1 MHAFNNTTTTPT
13 EKIHKGLAMINREPE
28 LASYPPIAYLG
39 TTKADSMVP
48 TAYTDG
54 RNVGIAPAFIDW
66 LTQEELNFVLM
77 HEYDHI
83 ALLDLVLMAD
93 CFKRDAQLA
102 NAACDYANNLILA
115 DLAAKYPHVL
125 AVPVHKDG
133 PMKGKPYCLLDE
145 KYRGMSKRAIFESLL
160 QQVEEEQQDS
170 DDSDDGD
177 EQGDQQQCSN
187 PGQWGKTGAVGEES
201 EEGEEDQQ
209 DTGGDNGGEAGEP
222 SKGSATDNKS
232 AGKES
237 QPMTATRKHIE
248 DNQWDKHDF
257 DRVSEMPADAQQEMV
272 ADVREAVAQ
281 GQVLATVAG
290 SKSNRSHEGALIPEV
305 LWHEIF
311 REFVKTNVTKG
322 EDLTTWRRYK
332 GSLVG
337 QGVYMPTYYSERM
350 TRLVVARDTSG
361 SIGDAVIN
369 LFNGYL
375 VSIADEVRPEE
386 IIVLDWGSGVV
397 NDERYT
403 ELEGYDSIM
412 TRTRV
417 MGGGGT
423 SPECIGSYLK
433 HHNIEADA
441 IVVLTDGCFDRYDF
455 DDYGSPTLWCVL
467 PEYWDMFKPAMPK
480 FGQAVKINGF

>member
-1 MHAFNNTTTTPT
+1 
-13 EKIHKGLAMINREPE
+13 
-28 LASYPPIAYLG
+28 
-39 TTKADSMVP
+39 
-48 TAYTDG
+48 
-54 RNVGIAPAFIDW
+54 
-66 LTQEELNFVLM
+66 
-77 HEYDHI
+77 
-83 ALLDLVLMAD
+83 
-93 CFKRDAQLA
+93 
-102 NAACDYANNLILA
+102 
-115 DLAAKYPHVL
+115 
-125 AVPVHKDG
+125 
-133 PMKGKPYCLLDE
+133 
-145 KYRGMSKRAIFESLL
+145 
-160 QQVEEEQQDS
+160 
-170 DDSDDGD
+170 
-177 EQGDQQQCSN
+177 
-187 PGQWGKTGAVGEES
+187 
-201 EEGEEDQQ
+201 
-209 DTGGDNGGEAGEP
+209 
-222 SKGSATDNKS
+222 
-232 AGKES
+232 
-237 QPMTATRKHIE
+237 
-248 DNQWDKHDF
+248 
-257 DRVSEMPADAQQEMV
+257 MPADAQQEMV
-272 ADVREAVAQ
+272 AEVREAVAQ
-281 GQVLATVAG
+281 GQVLAAVAG
-290 SKSNRSHEGALIPEV
+290 AKTNRSHEGALVPEV

-361 SIGDAVIN
+361 SISDAVIN

-403 ELEGYDSIM
+403 ELEGYDAIM

-467 PEYWDMFKPAMPK
+467 PEYWDHFKGTMPK